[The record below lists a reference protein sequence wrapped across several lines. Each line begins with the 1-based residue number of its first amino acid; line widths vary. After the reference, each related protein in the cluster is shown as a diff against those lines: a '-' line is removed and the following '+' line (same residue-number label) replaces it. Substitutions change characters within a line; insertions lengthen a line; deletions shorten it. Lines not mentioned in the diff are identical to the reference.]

1 MSTKRQMKKSYATAL
16 LVFGISSVFGLG
28 FLMYRVLDRITV
40 QNPNVLFLLM
50 FLFVGVSAAL
60 FLLGIF
66 LGYFYRNPNN
76 ASQSNK
82 KAKNHYRKALA
93 FERSEKS
100 RLEQNLHEAK
110 KTIVGLKDKIANLDK
125 ERKDAPPS
133 PSPIDPEKERELEE
147 LRARH
152 DQLQNDLNRRKDRI
166 ADLQAEIAQA
176 QAETTDAR
184 AEMQK
189 LKQSMQKERQPLDIA
204 KEDAS
209 LKAILDCV
217 AKLDG
222 VHMAIIAD
230 DYGLVVETSGEKFPA
245 EKLAAVS
252 SVLSQVGTNIDEIF
266 DLGTVQNVL
275 LGDDNGLILETFYFE
290 LFGLRCALTIA
301 REKETDYPGLA
312 EETIEAIVETLD
324 K

>member
-1 MSTKRQMKKSYATAL
+1 MSTKRQMKKSYARAL
-16 LVFGISSVFGLG
+16 LFTGILSVFGLG
-28 FLMYRVLDRITV
+28 FLMYRVLDKITV
-40 QNPNVLFLLM
+40 QDPNVLFLLM

-66 LGYFYRNPNN
+66 LGYFYRSPNN
-76 ASQSNK
+76 GDQTSK
-82 KAKNHYRKALA
+82 KAKNQYRKALA

-125 ERKDAPPS
+125 ERKSPPKQTE
-133 PSPIDPEKERELEE
+133 PINPEKEKELEE
-147 LRARH
+147 LRMRH
-152 DQLQNDLNRRKDRI
+152 DQLQEDLNRRKDRI
-166 ADLQAEIAQA
+166 ADLQAEIALA
-176 QAETTDAR
+176 QAETADAR
-184 AEMQK
+184 TEMQK
-189 LKQSMQKERQPLDIA
+189 LKQSMQKESQPLDIA
-204 KEDAS
+204 KEEAS

-252 SVLSQVGTNIDEIF
+252 SVLSQVGTNVDEIF
-266 DLGTVQNVL
+266 ELGTVQNVL
-275 LGDDNGLILETFYFE
+275 LGDDKGLILETYYFE

-301 REKETDYPGLA
+301 REKDTDYPGLA
-312 EETIEAIVETLD
+312 EETIEAIVESLNN
-324 K
+324 